1 MQTRRTKETTSL
13 KAREFL
19 TPERLLTLQERNGT
33 TNATVREAR
42 LDETT
47 MERGEGADVAEDVAV
62 LEDSEAVEDPEVAV
76 GRESL
81 TGSPATA
88 GLGSRPRTREV
99 EVGRATGETLRTTS
113 R

>member
-1 MQTRRTKETTSL
+1 M